1 MAKDTAAKY
10 WADTEVLETF
20 MGHIYSKVSNYVKKQ
35 LNSITKHMSDAE
47 SSYNQYNR
55 YITDTKTSAAAY
67 INQTAADASAYINQT
82 AADASAYINQ
92 TAATCDA
99 SMNEWRNTIDDY
111 IAGLKE
117 AVLTQAQYDALIQNA
132 VTTDSRG
139 INYYFLSDTDVTTL
153 TTSGTITK
161 GSIVWTYNKSNQTV
175 SATEHSN
182 IPLQNFINGQ
192 TTTYYIIEES

>member
-35 LNSITKHMSDAE
+35 LNSITKRMSDAE

-55 YITDTKTSAAAY
+55 YITDTKTSAA
-67 INQTAADASAYINQT
+67 AYINQT

-139 INYYFLSDTDVTTL
+139 INYYFLSESDVTTL

-161 GSIVWTYNKSNQTV
+161 GSIVWTYNSGNETV
-175 SATEHSN
+175 SATGHSN

>member
-35 LNSITKHMSDAE
+35 LNSITKRMSDAE

-55 YITDTKTSAAAY
+55 YITDTKTSAA
-67 INQTAADASAYINQT
+67 
-82 AADASAYINQ
+82 AYINQ

-117 AVLTQAQYDALIQNA
+117 AVLTQAQYDALIRDA

-161 GSIVWTYNKSNQTV
+161 GSEESPVVWTYDSSTQTV
-175 SATEHSN
+175 STTGHNN